1 MRYKK
6 NGITIVETIVA
17 LLIIIMIIPIATVLI
32 NKSYEAR
39 ALRRSKY
46 NIDSVS
52 YCIMEELKY
61 NYTID
66 EIKAKSKNNAILL
79 TYEENFLEDIRS
91 KELFNFA
98 EGSDIRIDI
107 ENTIST
113 ESLYITITIYNKLNE
128 EYEQRTFIKSRWM
141 ENEV

>member
-39 ALRRSKY
+39 ALRKSKY